1 MIGRLKGV
9 LLETDEN
16 MLLIDVHGI
25 GYEVIVSERLATK
38 LQSNLGK
45 EISLYIETVVREDDI
60 LLYGFSGREEKK
72 CFKMVTSVSGMGP
85 KTAIAVLSVLTVSSF
100 YQAIL
105 LGEEKVLMQVSGIGK
120 KTAQRLILELR
131 DKVSPEYLSTTP
143 SESVISDFDEVSAA
157 LQSLGFEPQ
166 EYLAITNEL
175 RELGHSTNDVIRLTL
190 KRLGEQ

>member
-131 DKVSPEYLSTTP
+131 DKASPEYLSTTP

>member
-1 MIGRLKGV
+1 VIGRLKGV